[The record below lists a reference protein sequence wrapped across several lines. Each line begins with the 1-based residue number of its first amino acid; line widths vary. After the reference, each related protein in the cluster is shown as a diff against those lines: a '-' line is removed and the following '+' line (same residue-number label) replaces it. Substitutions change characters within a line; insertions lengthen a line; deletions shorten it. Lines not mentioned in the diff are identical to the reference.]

1 MGIAITMSDKGRP
14 AHRAPCHWKNRGLN
28 MHHSSKLL
36 YGGLKRGLF
45 ALRQAGILL
54 VAALFLYWLS
64 ISISSSLAKNGIGFN
79 LGFLGQA
86 AGFDIS
92 EGYTLD
98 WQSGLLPRFVD
109 FVSSDTN
116 AQALI
121 TGGLNTLKAAVIGI
135 ALATILGIL
144 VCIGSLSRN
153 WLLRQ
158 ICFLFIE
165 FVRNTPPLIQL
176 VFWYF
181 AVILQLPALA
191 NSGQW
196 LGALASRQGIY
207 LPSITMHT
215 DGMPSVQIGL
225 AIAVLCL
232 LCGMVKAFRPRRYLL
247 LSAGVIAMAALQ
259 IYAQPFALS
268 IPEAKRFSVSGGIT
282 ISPELAAMLL
292 GLIIYKSAFIAEI
305 TRGALQAIPKG
316 QFEAAQS
323 LRLSYSQSLR
333 DVILPQVYR
342 VVLPAFGNQYISL
355 AKNTSLGI
363 AIGFPDFF
371 NVYGT
376 VANQSGRSL
385 EGMVVVVLA
394 YLLLSLFI
402 SVLINMGNR
411 RLLKTGARS

>member
-1 MGIAITMSDKGRP
+1 
-14 AHRAPCHWKNRGLN
+14 
-28 MHHSSKLL
+28 MHHSHTRLF
-36 YGGLKRGLF
+36 GGLKRGLF

-54 VAALFLYWLS
+54 VVALFLYWLS
-64 ISISSSLAKNGIGFN
+64 YSVSTGLAKNGIGFN
-79 LGFLGQA
+79 LGFLSQA

-92 EGYTLD
+92 EGYTLA
-98 WQSGLLPRFVD
+98 WQNGFLPQLMD

-116 AQALI
+116 IQALI
-121 TGGLNTLKAAVIGI
+121 TGGINTIKAAVIGI
-135 ALATILGIL
+135 ALATVLGIL
-144 VCIGSLSRN
+144 ICIGSLSRN

-191 NSGQW
+191 QSGQW

-207 LPSITMHT
+207 LPSITLHT
-215 DGMPSVQIGL
+215 DGLLGVQIGL
-225 AIAVLCL
+225 AVAVLCL
-232 LCGMVKAFRPRRYLL
+232 LCGVLKPFRSRRYVL
-247 LSAGVIAMAALQ
+247 LSVGVLALAVIQ
-259 IYAQPFALS
+259 LYAQPFS
-268 IPEAKRFSVSGGIT
+268 ISVPEAKRFSVSGGMA

-333 DVILPQVYR
+333 DVVLPQVYR

-363 AIGFPDFF
+363 AIGFPDLF

-385 EGMVVVVLA
+385 EGMVVVILA
-394 YLLLSLFI
+394 YLLLSLVI
-402 SVLINMGNR
+402 STLVNLGNR
-411 RLLKTGARS
+411 RLLRTGARS